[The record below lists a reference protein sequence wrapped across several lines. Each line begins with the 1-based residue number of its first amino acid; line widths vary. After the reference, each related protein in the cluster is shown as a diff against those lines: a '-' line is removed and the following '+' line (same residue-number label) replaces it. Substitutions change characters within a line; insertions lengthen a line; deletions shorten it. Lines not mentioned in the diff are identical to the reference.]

1 MGMRVLLDT
10 HVLLWALAAPGNLS
24 QRARRLLE
32 DLETEVYVSSASV
45 WEIATKW
52 RLGRLPQ
59 AEPLLSDLTTHL
71 RRFLARDLPISHSHA
86 LLAGRLDWPH
96 RDPFDRMLAAQA
108 LAEHLPLVTTDEVFG
123 SLDVP
128 TIW

>member
-1 MGMRVLLDT
+1 MKVLLDT
-10 HVLLWALAAPGNLS
+10 HVLLWALAAPDKLS
-24 QRARRLLE
+24 QRVRSLLE
-32 DLETEVYVSSASV
+32 DLDTEIYVSSASV

-59 AEPLLSDLTTHL
+59 AEPLLSNLTAHL
-71 RRFLARDLPISHSHA
+71 RRFLAHELSISYDHA
-86 LLAGRLDWPH
+86 LLAGRLEWPH

-108 LAEHLPLVTTDEVFG
+108 LLEHLPFITTDELFL

>member
-1 MGMRVLLDT
+1 MGMKVLLDT
-10 HVLLWALAAPGNLS
+10 HVLLWALATPDKLS
-24 QRARRLLE
+24 QRARNLLE
-32 DLETEVYVSSASV
+32 NLDTEVYVSSASV
-45 WEIATKW
+45 WEITTKW

-59 AEPLLSDLTTHL
+59 AEPLLSSFTAHL
-71 RRFLARDLPISHSHA
+71 RRFLAHELPISHDHA
-86 LLAGRLDWPH
+86 LLAGRLEWSH

-108 LAEHLPLVTTDEVFG
+108 LLEHLPLLTADELFL